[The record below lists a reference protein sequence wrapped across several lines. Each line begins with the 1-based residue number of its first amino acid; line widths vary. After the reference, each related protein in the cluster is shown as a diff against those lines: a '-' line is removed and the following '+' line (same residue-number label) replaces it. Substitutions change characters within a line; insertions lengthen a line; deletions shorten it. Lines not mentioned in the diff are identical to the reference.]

1 MIQVEQILARS
12 RPVVIGSFALDTTF
26 CHIVQQR
33 PQWGHART
41 TADTDDLTLRLFT
54 QHKDAVWS
62 FHLQLLTNRET
73 TIQEARK
80 QTPREDLNDEF
91 QLVDVARSVR
101 HGIGSILFSAWDT
114 DRQILARVEPQL
126 FCRLHRLERQAS
138 DIVGEWFD

>member
-12 RPVVIGSFALDTTF
+12 SPVVIGSFALDTTF

-41 TADTDDLTLRLFT
+41 TADADDLTLRLFT

-80 QTPREDLNDEF
+80 QTPREDLNDKF
-91 QLVDVARSVR
+91 KVVVVTRSVSHR
-101 HGIGSILFSAWDT
+101 IGSILFSAWDT
-114 DRQILARVEPQL
+114 DRHILAGIEPQL
-126 FCRLHRLERQAS
+126 LRRFQRLERQAS
-138 DIVGEWFD
+138 DIVG